1 MLKSSKPIQSECV
14 TGANIDCDRVELIL
28 FDLDGTLVDSV
39 GDLAWCG
46 NEMLRHLDM
55 PLRDPEA
62 ARDWVGNGLERFI
75 KRVLTNDM
83 NAEPDEDLFNAGLG
97 IFNRLYAEH
106 SSDHSRLYP
115 GSLGTLEHLAGLDLH
130 LACVTNKPEPFTSAL
145 IAAMGLT
152 RFFGL
157 VVAGDT
163 TARKKPDPMPL
174 HYAADYFATAYDKCM
189 MVGDSSNDVQ
199 AARAAGFNIICV
211 PYGYNHG
218 DDIRDSNPDL
228 VVENLIELNEIFT
241 RENRNEP
248 EP

>member
-1 MLKSSKPIQSECV
+1 MPNPEIHP
-14 TGANIDCDRVELIL
+14 DRVTNTSRTAVDRIKLIL

-46 NEMLRHLDM
+46 NEMLRSLEM
-55 PLRDPEA
+55 PLHDPQA
-62 ARDWVGNGLERFI
+62 ARRWVGNGLERFV

-83 NAEPDEDLFNAGLG
+83 EAEPDETLYKAGVE

-106 SSDHSRLYP
+106 ASDHSLLYP
-115 GSLGTLEHLAGLDLH
+115 GVLETLDHLAGLDLH
-130 LACVTNKPEPFTSAL
+130 LACVTNKPEPFTSGL

-152 RFFGL
+152 GYFGL

-174 HYAADYFATAYDKCM
+174 HYAADHFAVDYDQCL

-218 DDIRDSNPDL
+218 NDIRDSNPDL
-228 VVENLIELNEIFT
+228 VVENLIELNEMFA
-241 RENRNEP
+241 
-248 EP
+248 

>member
-1 MLKSSKPIQSECV
+1 MNLPKTEIQSV
-14 TGANIDCDRVELIL
+14 MSATTSKIAFDQVKLVL

-46 NEMLRHLDM
+46 NEMLRNLQM
-55 PLRDPEA
+55 PLHDPQA
-62 ARDWVGNGLERFI
+62 ARRWVGNGLERFV

-83 NAEPDEDLFNAGLG
+83 EAEPDETLLATG
-97 IFNRLYAEH
+97 IEIFKRLYAEH
-106 SSDHSRLYP
+106 ASDHSLLYP
-115 GSLGTLEHLAGLDLH
+115 GVIETLDYLAGLDLH

-145 IAAMGLT
+145 IAAMGLSEY
-152 RFFGL
+152 FGL

-174 HYAADYFATAYDKCM
+174 HYAADHFAADYAQCL

-199 AARAAGFNIICV
+199 AARAAGFSIICV

-218 DDIRDSNPDL
+218 NDIRDSNPDL
-228 VVENLIELNEIFT
+228 VVENLIELNEMFA
-241 RENRNEP
+241 
-248 EP
+248 